1 MLDLY
6 TLDIPNK
13 EVRLGLMES
22 LLPYYVN
29 NKTPE
34 ATTMVAY
41 LFMIFR
47 MVIWM
52 LLYTVCRNFC
62 LRFLTATIQ
71 GSKDTI
77 SRSFISYSVCWDITW
92 MWRFVLLVAVDIVLR
107 TKTTLYV
114 MELKLDKSV
123 GEAMEQ
129 IDLKNYSGTLC
140 FMWIACRKGGCQF

>member
-1 MLDLY
+1 MKQLKSSAFDAPTETMTDAVPLLYQSGYITIKDYNKMLDLY

-62 LRFLTATIQ
+62 LRFPTATIQ

-77 SRSFISYSVCWDITW
+77 SRSFISYSVCWGIMW
-92 MWRFVLLVAVDIVLR
+92 MWKFVLLVD
-107 TKTTLYV
+107 
-114 MELKLDKSV
+114 
-123 GEAMEQ
+123 G
-129 IDLKNYSGTLC
+129 
-140 FMWIACRKGGCQF
+140 

>member
-41 LFMIFR
+41 LFYDIQNGDMDAALHRLQEFLSTIP
-47 MVIWM
+47 
-52 LLYTVCRNFC
+52 YCDNT
-62 LRFLTATIQ
+62 RFEGHYQ
-71 GSKDTI
+71 QV
-77 SRSFISYSVCWDITW
+77 FISYSVCWGIMW
-92 MWRFVLLVAVDIVLR
+92 MWKFVLLVD
-107 TKTTLYV
+107 
-114 MELKLDKSV
+114 
-123 GEAMEQ
+123 G
-129 IDLKNYSGTLC
+129 
-140 FMWIACRKGGCQF
+140 